1 MKSIWLTL
9 FALSLPGSLSAK
21 ATLTIDGA
29 STDRTITI
37 NYTVPESSHVQVRI
51 VSDGGI
57 LAAPQYGFQASG
69 YYTIIQDK
77 SEFPRGD
84 YSVQLILDR
93 DRQKVTRRSFLHSP
107 SGRPI
112 ARSREEREL
121 YNRSFISTA
130 FDPKQAV
137 ELWNELLNRYPD
149 YADRAAAYLH
159 SIPARMSATDSI
171 DVHAAAD
178 SAAALITYPATFL
191 TIGRYLS
198 GLELPASVKTRY
210 PESALLY
217 AERAVKHISDVP
229 EPYRYEALYR
239 CLHLRGHS
247 LQLLGRF
254 DEAEKAYNEA
264 IETLAS
270 VEGAGTYMDFLQDV
284 WAYQGIAS
292 LFEQQGRHS
301 DAIEFY
307 EKAVKSN
314 PRNPELWMALQ
325 RNFNLAHGSDTG
337 YEAYSRKL
345 EASVRGDEPEKKH
358 DLLGKPLPEFELA
371 RLDGGTLSLDQIKG
385 NVSVLNFWAF
395 WCGPCMAELPVI
407 ARLARENSG
416 SGVKVVAIHTPLESV
431 PGISKEEYPE
441 ACSKYARE
449 KYEGTFDTV
458 WDSKEQ
464 SLYVRTGTKSLPVT
478 LVADREGI
486 VRYRMVGFDP
496 ENAYRKLK
504 AVVDSL
510 IVASAEPR

>member
-21 ATLTIDGA
+21 AALTLDGA
-29 STDRTITI
+29 STDSTITI
-37 NYTVPESSHVQVRI
+37 NYDVPESSHVQVRI
-51 VSDGGI
+51 VSTGGI
-57 LAAPQYGFQASG
+57 LAAPQYGYQASG
-69 YYTIIQDK
+69 NYTIVQDK
-77 SEFPRGD
+77 SGFPRGD
-84 YSVQLILDR
+84 FHLQLILDR
-93 DRQKVTRRSFLHSP
+93 DRDKVTRRRFLHSP

-112 ARSREEREL
+112 ARSREERNL
-121 YNRSFISTA
+121 YNRSFISTT

-137 ELWNELLNRYPD
+137 ELWNELLTRYPD
-149 YADRAAAYLH
+149 YAARGVAFLY

-178 SAAALITYPATFL
+178 SAAALFAYPATYV
-191 TIGRYLS
+191 TIGRFLS
-198 GLELPASVKTRY
+198 GLEVPASVKTRY
-210 PESALLY
+210 PETALMY

-229 EPYRYEALYR
+229 EPYRNEALYR
-239 CLHLRGHS
+239 CLHLRGHC

-270 VEGAGTYMDFLQDV
+270 VEGAGTYSDFLQDV
-284 WAYQGIAS
+284 WAYQGLAS
-292 LFEQQGRHS
+292 LYDQQGRHS
-301 DAIEFY
+301 DAIGFY
-307 EKAVKSN
+307 EKAVKRN

-337 YEAYSRKL
+337 YEAFSRKL

-358 DLLGKPLPEFELA
+358 DLLGKPLPGFELP
-371 RLDGGTLSLDQIKG
+371 RLDGDTLSLDQIKG

-395 WCGPCMAELPVI
+395 WCGPCMYELPVI
-407 ARLARENSG
+407 ARLARESSG
-416 SGVKVVAIHTPLESV
+416 RGVKVVAIHTPREFS
-431 PGISKEEYPE
+431 PGITREEFPE
-441 ACSKYARE
+441 IVRNGVRE
-449 KYEGTFDTV
+449 HEGSFETV
-458 WDSKEQ
+458 WDSKKQ
-464 SLYVRTGTKSLPVT
+464 NFAVRSGITSLPVT

-486 VRYRMVGFDP
+486 VRYRMTGFDP
-496 ENAYRKLK
+496 ENTYRKLN

>member
-29 STDRTITI
+29 STDSTITI
-37 NYTVPESSHVQVRI
+37 KYDVPESSHVQVRI
-51 VSDGGI
+51 VSTGGT
-57 LAAPQYGFQASG
+57 LAAPQYGFQAPG
-69 YYTIIQDK
+69 NYTIVQDK
-77 SEFPRGD
+77 SGFPRGD
-84 YSVQLILDR
+84 YHVQLILDR
-93 DRQKVTRRSFLHSP
+93 DRDKVTRRRFLHSP

-112 ARSREEREL
+112 ARSREERNL
-121 YNRSFISTA
+121 YNRSFISTT

-137 ELWNELLNRYPD
+137 ELWNELLTRYPD
-149 YADRAAAYLH
+149 YAGRGAAILY

-178 SAAALITYPATFL
+178 SAAALFAYPATYV
-191 TIGRYLS
+191 TIGRFLS
-198 GLELPASVKTRY
+198 GLEVPASVKTRY
-210 PESALLY
+210 PETALSY
-217 AERAVKHISDVP
+217 AERAVLHIGDVP
-229 EPYRYEALYR
+229 EPYRNEALYR
-239 CLHLRGHS
+239 CQHLRGHC

-254 DEAEKAYNEA
+254 DEAEKAYKEA

-284 WAYQGIAS
+284 WAYQGLAS

-301 DAIEFY
+301 NAVEFY

-345 EASVRGDEPEKKH
+345 EASVRGDEHEKKH
-358 DLLGKPLPEFELA
+358 GLLGKPLPGFVLA

-395 WCGPCMAELPVI
+395 WCGPCMYELPVI

-416 SGVKVVAIHTPLESV
+416 RGVKVVTIHTPLESV
-431 PGISKEEYPE
+431 PGITKEEYPSVVKN
-441 ACSKYARE
+441 AVS
-449 KYEGTFDTV
+449 KYEGSFETV

-464 SLYVRTGTKSLPVT
+464 NFAVRSGTKSLPVT
-478 LVADREGI
+478 LVVDREGI

-496 ENAYRKLK
+496 DNAYRKLK
-504 AVVDSL
+504 AAVDGL
-510 IVASAEPR
+510 HVASAEPR